1 MEKIY
6 GSLEIKSAKD
16 TKRDPKT
23 QAYFNYKRPV
33 YIISGFQ
40 PSTMLSRII
49 PDSWADKRGEIQIDV
64 NVVNTEHIEWLM
76 KRYPLEIKQPRK
88 WKRLLIDLQY
98 IKKRKQDILE
108 LKFANPK
115 DSFQGT
121 LKDFQKQCLDFLQ
134 KTNGNALVADE
145 MGLGKTV
152 ETLAYL
158 STVDQAFPA
167 IVIAPLVVLRNWK
180 SEIKKFL
187 KMRIPYTVI
196 DDEPAEPRCHLIRRG
211 KSEKLPP
218 AEFYIINYELVS
230 KRLDDLIKLNPKT
243 MILDEI
249 QNLRNMGTAKFN
261 AIDQLSAH
269 PELLYR
275 IGLSGT
281 PIYNR
286 GSEIWGIVDILQKGI
301 LGSYYEFCKTYCW
314 TDYRGKGH
322 VYEEKQKALSEL
334 LQESIMI
341 RRKKQDVLSE
351 LPDKTRYKQEIGI
364 DSEQYEEEV
373 QKIFAQIEVAKDN
386 VNNATKDERKT
397 KVFQLNAMYQK
408 ALSSERQSAGIA
420 KAPFVVKY
428 VKDLMELEEKIVVFC
443 HHRIVHEILMNGL
456 KDYHPLHIIGGQ
468 TDNQRQ
474 DAIDTFQ
481 NTPVDE
487 VMEWNKRN
495 LLIAGIRAGNVGI
508 NLTAA
513 SYVIFAELDWSPAI
527 HRQAEDRLHRI
538 GQKKAVFAHYLIGE
552 ETLDETIVNVLVD
565 KSLEIDGIMG
575 DEHQDYDQEKAQVI
589 LEKLHLKLLKIK
601 GK

>member
-1 MEKIY
+1 
-6 GSLEIKSAKD
+6 
-16 TKRDPKT
+16 
-23 QAYFNYKRPV
+23 
-33 YIISGFQ
+33 
-40 PSTMLSRII
+40 
-49 PDSWADKRGEIQIDV
+49 
-64 NVVNTEHIEWLM
+64 
-76 KRYPLEIKQPRK
+76 
-88 WKRLLIDLQY
+88 
-98 IKKRKQDILE
+98 
-108 LKFANPK
+108 
-115 DSFQGT
+115 
-121 LKDFQKQCLDFLQ
+121 
-134 KTNGNALVADE
+134 
-145 MGLGKTV
+145 
-152 ETLAYL
+152 
-158 STVDQAFPA
+158 
-167 IVIAPLVVLRNWK
+167 
-180 SEIKKFL
+180 
-187 KMRIPYTVI
+187 
-196 DDEPAEPRCHLIRRG
+196 
-211 KSEKLPP
+211 
-218 AEFYIINYELVS
+218 
-230 KRLDDLIKLNPKT
+230 
-243 MILDEI
+243 
-249 QNLRNMGTAKFN
+249 
-261 AIDQLSAH
+261 
-269 PELLYR
+269 
-275 IGLSGT
+275 
-281 PIYNR
+281 
-286 GSEIWGIVDILQKGI
+286 
-301 LGSYYEFCKTYCW
+301 
-314 TDYRGKGH
+314 
-322 VYEEKQKALSEL
+322 
-334 LQESIMI
+334 MI
-341 RRKKQDVLSE
+341 RRQKVDVLSE

-364 DSEQYEEEV
+364 DSEQYKEEV

-386 VNNATKDERKT
+386 VNNASKDERKT

-538 GQKKAVFAHYLIGE
+538 GQKKAVFAHYLVGE